1 MEYVSPVR
9 RVEYVSAA
17 LSRRSVDLTRAV
29 ARVPGGSA
37 AGNNDRDGIRVI
49 PESPARNDVINVHL

>member
-9 RVEYVSAA
+9 RVEYVSPA
-17 LSRRSVDLTRAV
+17 LSRRSVDLACAV

-37 AGNNDRDGIRVI
+37 TGNDDRDGVHVI
-49 PESPARNDVINVHL
+49 PESATRNDVINVHL